1 MVFCARTLHQAE
13 REEGRIELDLQPP
26 QIDGLSDLNLISPDG
41 DGHRWTTPL
50 NVACAHSLLSVFI
63 RQAHRVWEDH
73 RRSLGLPAIVL
84 DAAQPEESALND
96 VAKAAIALDVPLE
109 LDEDGAPSASELATA
124 LSGLASSRVLS
135 LQLRQALPES
145 TYSLACETSVDDSAV
160 VDARSL
166 SAQAESSEDNET
178 NAGDLVSTTAFNNAI
193 DRLTPQAPWCCPTL
207 HQADLVN
214 QHVLC
219 QLLNEG
225 KDRPTVRQKEKA
237 QLGHRGAAST
247 IDWALFTPSQDQKLS
262 DVLRERTVQRLNA
275 RRRQVHELK
284 RDVVAMA
291 KARSAEPMIDQV
303 QTGIISGVQSYG
315 FFVEIPPS
323 MVEGL
328 VHVSSLNDDW
338 YEYRSRQNRLV
349 GRRSRRVYQ
358 LGDSVDVKVL
368 KVDVLRNQ
376 IDLEVVPSETP
387 AAAEP
392 LPVSVSEE

>member
-1 MVFCARTLHQAE
+1 M
-13 REEGRIELDLQPP
+13 
-26 QIDGLSDLNLISPDG
+26 
-41 DGHRWTTPL
+41 
-50 NVACAHSLLSVFI
+50 ACAHSLLSVFI

-166 SAQAESSEDNET
+166 SAQQESSEDNET
-178 NAGDLVSTTAFNNAI
+178 IAGDLVSTTAFNNAI

-328 VHVSSLNDDW
+328 ACQLPQ
-338 YEYRSRQNRLV
+338 RRLV
-349 GRRSRRVYQ
+349 RIPIKTKPTGGPTHGVCIN
-358 LGDSVDVKVL
+358 SV
-368 KVDVLRNQ
+368 
-376 IDLEVVPSETP
+376 I
-387 AAAEP
+387 P
-392 LPVSVSEE
+392 LM